1 MSLGSRKQ
9 LILQAIIED
18 YINTAEPVGSRTVSK
33 KYLTDISPATIRN
46 EMADLEEMGYIEQ
59 PHTSAGRVPSD
70 KGYRLYVDRLMG
82 QKTID
87 RQDYE
92 FIRKEFMDTVGEID
106 RLIKHASKLLSEM
119 TKYASIAMA
128 PQFKRTCLKHLQL
141 IKLDTYNILAVIVTD
156 AGIIKNSVIRTDTDI
171 DVDALEKISNM
182 LNQRLIGLSI
192 EELVNMDV
200 TQIDGG
206 IKHNDDYRQVLTRVL
221 PELLQALRYSER
233 AEIYSD
239 GAANL
244 LDLPE
249 YSDVQKAKDF
259 FSILDKNELLYDI
272 LKDVSE
278 STSVTIGKENKIH
291 QLKDCSLITATYS
304 YNGRVIGSIGV
315 LGPTRMKYSKVISI
329 VDCLT
334 QNLNDILSK
343 IIKK

>member
-343 IIKK
+343 IIKT